1 MTAKTTAKKT
11 TSKKAPGD
19 IVEIQDSDG
28 EAAAGHSDGEAAAG
42 HSDGDS
48 DGNPARIREIH
59 EIRVAHEIH
68 EILRT
73 LQDEIDALKKF
84 LKAKEPEIKRLRE
97 AQKKLERF
105 RAIRNNLGNRAIRML
120 DGR

>member
-1 MTAKTTAKKT
+1 MTAKTFKTTAKKT

-19 IVEIQDSDG
+19 IVEIQD
-28 EAAAGHSDGEAAAG
+28 SDGEAAAG

-73 LQDEIDALKKF
+73 LQDEIDALEKF
-84 LKAKEPEIKRLRE
+84 LKAKEPEIKRLRK
-97 AQKKLERF
+97 AQEKLRRF
-105 RAIRNNLGNRAIRML
+105 RAVRNNLRNRAIRAL
-120 DGR
+120 DGQ

>member
-1 MTAKTTAKKT
+1 MTAKTFKTTAKKT
-11 TSKKAPGD
+11 TSKTAP

-28 EAAAGHSDGEAAAG
+28 ESAGG

-73 LQDEIDALKKF
+73 LQDEIDALEKF
-84 LKAKEPEIKRLRE
+84 LKAKEPEIKRLRA
-97 AQKKLERF
+97 AQDKLERF
-105 RAIRNNLGNRAIRML
+105 RAIRDNLGKRAIRML

>member
-1 MTAKTTAKKT
+1 MRTSAMTAKTTAKKT

-48 DGNPARIREIH
+48 DGNPARIHDIH
-59 EIRVAHEIH
+59 GM
-68 EILRT
+68 LRD

-84 LKAKEPEIKRLRE
+84 LKAKEPEIKRLRK
-97 AQKKLERF
+97 AQEKLRRF
-105 RAIRNNLGNRAIRML
+105 RAVRDNLRDRAIRL
-120 DGR
+120 RDGR